1 MTHSFLPILI
11 MLAIALALGVVM
23 LALNWVIGRQQRNPS
38 NLSPY
43 ESGVPLLDE
52 NRKRVNVRF
61 YQIAMLFILFDIEA
75 AFLYPW
81 AVIYRGMISWYLFEE
96 MLLFI
101 LLLGVGYVYV
111 WKKKAFDWKSD
122 RMADLH
128 PDNPYAPDRFAEPAK
143 LAATTSPDDA
153 MKRFEYILARYPTK
167 EAALLPT
174 LHL

>member
-1 MTHSFLPILI
+1 MTNSYIPILI
-11 MLAIALALGVVM
+11 MLFVAAAFGAIFLG
-23 LALNWVIGRQQRNPS
+23 LNWIVGRHQRNPS
-38 NLSPY
+38 KLAPY

-81 AVIYRGMISWYLFEE
+81 AVIYRNSISWYLFGE

-111 WKKKAFDWKSD
+111 WKKKAFDW
-122 RMADLH
+122 
-128 PDNPYAPDRFAEPAK
+128 N
-143 LAATTSPDDA
+143 
-153 MKRFEYILARYPTK
+153 
-167 EAALLPT
+167 
-174 LHL
+174 